1 MRHRFTVGEEDRLDR
16 LIAAHTPLSRHR
28 ARTLIQHGGVRVDG
42 GVANAPWHKVAAGSV
57 VELRTVAAPDRIPEL
72 PERYRDRDLLVVD
85 KPAGL
90 PAQPTSSGDRLHVY
104 GIVSAREGYAGL
116 HHRLDTPASGLLLL
130 TLRTEA
136 NVAIAK
142 AFREHTITRRY
153 LAVVLGD
160 PGAEGTWDAP
170 LDEEQAITRWK
181 RKASGAGMSL
191 LSLQLETGRTHQ
203 IRRHAA
209 DAGAP
214 LLGDR
219 RYGGA
224 AGRAWPR
231 LALHAEGLAFAHPM
245 TGQPLDIT
253 SPTPDDLV
261 PLLARVLGSD
271 AAAQGAAPSSR

>member
-1 MRHRFTVGEEDRLDR
+1 MRHRFSVGEEDRLDR
-16 LIAAHTPLSRHR
+16 LIASHTPLSRHR

-42 GVANAPWHKVAAGSV
+42 GVADAPWRRVATGSV

-90 PAQPTSSGDRLHVY
+90 PAQPMSSGDRLHVY

-130 TLRTEA
+130 ALRTEA
-136 NVAIAK
+136 NVGLAALFRAHAIA
-142 AFREHTITRRY
+142 RTY
-153 LAVVLGD
+153 LAVVVGD
-160 PGAEGTWDAP
+160 PGEEGVWDAP
-170 LDEEQAITRWK
+170 LDGETAVTRW
-181 RKASGAGMSL
+181 RRTASGAGMSTL
-191 LSLQLETGRTHQ
+191 ELRLETGRTHQ

-209 DAGAP
+209 DAGTP
-214 LLGDR
+214 LVGDR

-231 LALHAEGLAFAHPM
+231 LALHAEGLAFAHPL
-245 TGQPLDIT
+245 TGAALDIHA
-253 SPTPDDLV
+253 PTPAD
-261 PLLARVLGSD
+261 LLALIARVAG
-271 AAAQGAAPSSR
+271 G